1 MILEMERHR
10 EPLLIIS
17 HQVLSIAVL
26 CANIS
31 GIIFFFFMFQGILR
45 IIYAFYMGLQ
55 REDAPYASIPLN
67 TVVELTPTAF
77 SCSCK
82 RHKLHDKVTVDG
94 QNEPVARVAGE
105 LDPPSH

>member
-1 MILEMERHR
+1 GESYLDVIARLEPMILEMERHR

-17 HQVLSIAVL
+17 H
-26 CANIS
+26 
-31 GIIFFFFMFQGILR
+31 QGILR